1 MNVLYR
7 AHGVST
13 VIVTSGVG
21 KWLEVPD
28 AVVRVKGHRVWDGLK
43 MVRSIS

>member
-1 MNVLYR
+1 MTR

-13 VIVTSGVG
+13 VIVMGGVG

-28 AVVRVKGHRVWDGLK
+28 VVVRVKGYRVWDGLK
-43 MVRSIS
+43 MVRSVS